1 MHQPQAPKFWLVTHS
16 TELLKP
22 TNTGQLLLKLA
33 ALNPHIAVQQVEWQ
47 RKQPHHDLLAALS
60 QQAVLLYPNSTA
72 MTLSYTQTLAAQ
84 QNLNTQLQYAES
96 HASALNQQFA
106 PNQQFAADQ
115 QLSESQS
122 LSLLSIT
129 AATQYLSQYQH
140 IILLDATW
148 QLAHKIYKQ
157 SAYLQTLP
165 SIQLA
170 DAPPSQY
177 QLRRNQREVGWCTA
191 EIAIMLLQLCQQPAA
206 AAQLQQLF
214 SQFNHADRNRAKL
227 VSAKFQF

>member
-72 MTLSYTQTLAAQ
+72 MTLSYTQTLEAQ

-96 HASALNQQFA
+96 HASALNQQ
-106 PNQQFAADQ
+106 
-115 QLSESQS
+115 LSENQS

-148 QLAHKIYKQ
+148 QLAHKMYKQ

-191 EIAIMLLQLCQQPAA
+191 EIAIMLLQLCQQPSA

-214 SQFNHADRNRAKL
+214 SQFNHANPNRAR
-227 VSAKFQF
+227 VSELD

>member
-33 ALNPHIAVQQVEWQ
+33 AQYPNIAVQQVEWQ

-84 QNLNTQLQYAES
+84 QNLNPQPQYAES
-96 HASALNQQFA
+96 HESALNQQ
-106 PNQQFAADQ
+106 
-115 QLSESQS
+115 LSENQA
-122 LSLLSIT
+122 LSLLSST

-148 QLAHKIYKQ
+148 QLAHKMYKQ

-177 QLRRNQREVGWCTA
+177 QLRRNQREIGWCTA

-206 AAQLQQLF
+206 AAHLQQLF
-214 SQFNHADRNRAKL
+214 SQFNHADRHRAKGT
-227 VSAKFQF
+227 